1 MESNS
6 RLIKNAVA
14 IWPVT
19 GQGFQNTKGAIH
31 STKIPTGPTGK
42 GEAQSIQPQFPE
54 ISVQNSMDRFD
65 STGKV
70 SVLYKSIGNLVAGHC
85 SGATV
90 GSEQQ
95 HNQDLKEIYKG
106 RRILEFITFPTMH
119 CI

>member
-1 MESNS
+1 M
-6 RLIKNAVA
+6 A

-42 GEAQSIQPQFPE
+42 SEARSIQPQFPE

-70 SVLYKSIGNLVAGHC
+70 SVLYKSIGNLVAGHLL
-85 SGATV
+85 V
-90 GSEQQ
+90 LLRRNLLLSEE
-95 HNQDLKEIYKG
+95 LTCFS
-106 RRILEFITFPTMH
+106 LWFFFIFF
-119 CI
+119 IQ